1 MTLRSLAKFIA
12 SFGYVGLLP
21 GAPGTYG
28 SLAAVAVWWYFVPA
42 DNLPVQ
48 IIMVISATVVGLWA
62 AQMMEQSTGDK
73 DPGWIVIDEVA
84 GMWLALLGGVFNLWN
99 FAVAFM
105 LFRLFDILKPGPIS
119 RLQGLRG
126 GIGVMADDIA
136 AGALVLGI
144 MLLIRNYL

>member
-1 MTLRSLAKFIA
+1 MTLRTPAKFIA

-28 SLAAVAVWWYFVPA
+28 SLAAVAVWWFFVPA

-48 IIMVISATVVGLWA
+48 IILVIAATVAGLWA
-62 AQMMEQSTGDK
+62 AEIMEQSTGAK

-84 GMWLALLGGVFNLWN
+84 GMWLALLGSLSNLWY
-99 FAVAFM
+99 FAGAFV
-105 LFRLFDILKPGPIS
+105 LFRLFDILKPGPIN

-126 GIGVMADDIA
+126 GVGVMADDIA
-136 AGALVLGI
+136 AGALTLGI
-144 MLLIRNYL
+144 MLLIRKFL